1 MACPQG
7 IRSLADLCLC
17 KPHDQQLVLMLQVT
31 HPLVIKHRL
40 MLKNV
45 LLRRHKLLLYLQKS
59 FNLALVLCQIFDL
72 LFHLLVLDSQLGV
85 VLEVL
90 VDEVEALG
98 IDVLLGVSG
107 VHAGLLKIRDVL
119 PSWHINRQVIQM
131 TY

>member
-1 MACPQG
+1 
-7 IRSLADLCLC
+7 
-17 KPHDQQLVLMLQVT
+17 MLQVT

-90 VDEVEALG
+90 VDEVEALR

-107 VHAGLLKIRDVL
+107 VHACLLKV
-119 PSWHINRQVIQM
+119 
-131 TY
+131 